1 MAMTVTNINTMQLLG
16 IVNKTSTRQ
25 SNLLTQLSTG
35 SRINRAADNPAGLI
49 AMENFKA
56 EITAVNA
63 ALENN
68 QRADAMV
75 ATAEGGLTEISSL
88 LTEIETLTLASVN
101 DAALSQAEIQ
111 ANQAQID
118 AAIEA
123 IDRIANTT
131 TFNGKQLLNGAQAI
145 KTSQTSGRADNLRV
159 YTRGQ
164 GSSDVTLNVKTTT
177 AATSATAPSRS
188 AARRF
193 PAITRSS

>member
-75 ATAEGGLTEISSL
+75 ATAEG
-88 LTEIETLTLASVN
+88 
-101 DAALSQAEIQ
+101 D
-111 ANQAQID
+111 
-118 AAIEA
+118 
-123 IDRIANTT
+123 
-131 TFNGKQLLNGAQAI
+131 
-145 KTSQTSGRADNLRV
+145 
-159 YTRGQ
+159 
-164 GSSDVTLNVKTTT
+164 
-177 AATSATAPSRS
+177 
-188 AARRF
+188 
-193 PAITRSS
+193 